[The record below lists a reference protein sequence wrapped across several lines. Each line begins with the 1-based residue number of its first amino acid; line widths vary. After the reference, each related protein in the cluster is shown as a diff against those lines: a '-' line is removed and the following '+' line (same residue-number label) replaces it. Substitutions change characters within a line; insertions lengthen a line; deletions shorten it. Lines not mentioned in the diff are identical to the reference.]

1 MKIHTKWSNV
11 YRACVPQNS
20 NQGRYS
26 VTVTAATD
34 IVQLVIMLIGLLR
47 TRRERRGLLHYLY
60 VQVSGLV
67 LFIPLLTMAVLKI
80 GLGLDVACRG
90 NDIRDSN
97 CGMVRFLA

>member
-34 IVQLVIMLIGLLR
+34 IAQLVIMLIGLLR
-47 TRRERRGLLHYLY
+47 TRRERRGLLRYLY

-67 LFIPLLTMAVLKI
+67 FFIPLLTMAVLEI

-90 NDIRDSN
+90 NDIRGSN